1 MAPLRTLAAGLLS
14 FAAQVLAY
22 SNPLKCTGVCGD
34 GHDPSII
41 RRASD
46 GTYFRLSTGAGGR
59 IYTAPAMTGPW
70 VYKCDMLPSGSSID
84 SSGKNDLWAPD
95 VSLVGSTYYV
105 YYSVS
110 QFGTQESTIG
120 LATSDTMNC
129 GTWTGKRTCL
139 FETRMTVDARSRS
152 WFGRRELHFREG
164 LQ

>member
-1 MAPLRTLAAGLLS
+1 MAPLRILAAGLLS
-14 FAAQVLAY
+14 FAAQAFAY
-22 SNPLKCTGVCGD
+22 SNPLACTGVCGD

-41 RRASD
+41 RRTSD

-59 IYTAPAMTGPW
+59 IYTAPAITGPW

-110 QFGTQESTIG
+110 AFGTQTSTIG

-129 GTWTGKRTCL
+129 GTWTGEEFCPCKMRITS
-139 FETRMTVDARSRS
+139 DA
-152 WFGRRELHFREG
+152 
-164 LQ
+164 